1 MHSHPISF
9 FFYYWILLNF
19 FFFFL
24 MYNVNRIRRHHCR
37 QSPGKAV
44 QQRKKIKKTA
54 LEKKIHLPH
63 PIKSL
68 LPPLLPPLLHHTL
81 YIHSTLIYNIW
92 LLTSAMH
99 TRLGDIENTTG
110 SRWEA
115 HCQNMWDRKET
126 IQKQTPKKKEGGGG
140 EGYSFIYVSTGQ

>member
-1 MHSHPISF
+1 
-9 FFYYWILLNF
+9 
-19 FFFFL
+19 
-24 MYNVNRIRRHHCR
+24 
-37 QSPGKAV
+37 
-44 QQRKKIKKTA
+44 
-54 LEKKIHLPH
+54 
-63 PIKSL
+63 
-68 LPPLLPPLLHHTL
+68 
-81 YIHSTLIYNIW
+81 
-92 LLTSAMH
+92 MH